1 MNTTTKYILYAVG
14 GAAAVV
20 LIIFL
25 VNRYRKAQAAKRMQM
40 GPGMQS
46 ATGSNLENLPTSVTI
61 RITGTPDFN
70 NSTVKTSIVFGEQT
84 WSGDINPTTNKTE
97 TKNDQEIRITGG
109 ATATMIDL
117 LKGGKVLKSAYIDF
131 YNEKLNGF
139 N

>member
-1 MNTTTKYILYAVG
+1 MNTETKYIIYAIG
-14 GAAAVV
+14 GIGAVV

-25 VNRYRKAQAAKRMQM
+25 VNRYRKTQASKRMQM
-40 GPGMQS
+40 SPGMQS
-46 ATGSNLENLPTSVTI
+46 ATGSNLENLPISI
-61 RITGTPDFN
+61 QMKITGTADWN
-70 NSTVKTSIVFGEQT
+70 NSTVKTNITFGSQT
-84 WSGDINPTTNKTE
+84 WAGDINPTTNKTE

>member
-1 MNTTTKYILYAVG
+1 MNTQTKYILYAVG
-14 GAAAVV
+14 GIGAVV

-25 VNRYRKAQAAKRMQM
+25 VNRYRKTQAAKRMQM
-40 GPGMQS
+40 SPE
-46 ATGSNLENLPTSVTI
+46 SNLENLPI
-61 RITGTPDFN
+61 DIQMKITGTADWN
-70 NSTVKTSIVFGEQT
+70 NSTVKTNIVFGDQT
-84 WSGDINPTTNKTE
+84 WAGDINPTTNKTE